1 MDEQDDGVNIALW
14 VVGFIIALVL
24 GLVIGL
30 GIYTKN
36 QAIGGKAAAATVEA
50 AAAAD
55 EAPAPVGEALVKLY
69 FAVGEAVLP
78 EDGAAAVARVEE
90 AAAGKPE
97 ALVLISGFHDATGD
111 SARNAELAKLRA
123 LTVRDALLAAGVAEA
138 RIKLRKPAVTE
149 GSGDNAEAR
158 RVEVHIQ

>member
-36 QAIGGKAAAATVEA
+36 QAMGGAAAAVAAEA
-50 AAAAD
+50 PAAD

-69 FAVGEAVLP
+69 FAVGDAILP

-90 AAAGKPE
+90 AAAAKPD
-97 ALVLISGFHDATGD
+97 ALVLISGFHDASGD
-111 SARNAELAKLRA
+111 AHRNAELAKQRA
-123 LTVRDALLAAGVAEA
+123 LTVRDALLAAGLADT